1 MARLRVDVSCNVRFK
16 RPTTSSLEE
25 SYSQSQTPGSG
36 LGRGGRGGSSAGGAG
51 ANNRKLTTSDA
62 LSFLKEVK
70 DTFQNQKHKYS
81 IFLDVMIDFKANRI
95 DTIGVIARV
104 KVLFKGH
111 PRLILGF
118 NAFLPN
124 GYEITLS
131 DEDEAP
137 KKTIEFD
144 EAISFV
150 NKIQARFQNNDHV
163 YKSFLDLLN
172 MHRKARKGINEVY
185 HEVAVLFND
194 HPDLLDEFTRFLPST
209 SGTANSLMK
218 LHKKED
224 RDRRTHDNENKGD
237 LSKQHDK
244 MKYLLEIEDAL
255 KCEFMVAHT
264 LGKYPDLMEGF
275 NKFIEHYGRAV
286 GYLVGEMTKLNDGHT
301 NSKLVKEE
309 KKCKTNQFEEA
320 VRFVEKVKERFRN
333 NDQVYISFL
342 DILKMYREEHKNSYE
357 VYHEVAV
364 LFNGHQDLLDEFNK
378 FLLDSS
384 TNFKLRKPIVELT
397 ILFGNLLVDRR
408 ILLANLLVDRGI
420 LLANLLDTGK
430 MLTWTDTRI
439 MAVLAFDDI
448 IQSHYVKNQAL
459 VAWRARDHTW
469 RGRFEP
475 TIDQTRVWKIA
486 WSFEDLRTLGF
497 GPPLLVHGRVVDIV
511 VEKLDL
517 AVFESYYFKE
527 ENEVNE
533 VSSAYGEFGDD
544 VGPRDRSYDDVGACE
559 ESYTSH
565 SKPRFGVR
573 YNPFVRKAYESYD
586 ESTREKCE
594 DSYSPPR
601 STSYQDRYSV
611 NGYASS
617 SGGCSTRR
625 RGYASPKP
633 RGTRVLYNIDP
644 RRSVHSEKVT
654 ICGIPGCL
662 VVLNDRYY
670 RNYIVPSMAD
680 YLRLFCE
687 PLLVP
692 YFLDGFKVTERV
704 KVVFS

>member
-185 HEVAVLFND
+185 HEVAALFND

-255 KCEFMVAHT
+255 KYTYSKGFLFCEEVKGKLQSLADYKTFVKCLRIYSREIITREQLQSLVAHT

-286 GYLVGEMTKLNDGHT
+286 GYLVGEMTKLNDVHT

-309 KKCKTNQFEEA
+309 KKCKTDQFEEA

-364 LFNGHQDLLDEFNK
+364 LFNDHPDLLDEFNK

-384 TNFKLRKPIVELT
+384 TNFKLRKPIDELT
-397 ILFGNLLVDRR
+397 ILFGSL
-408 ILLANLLVDRGI
+408 
-420 LLANLLDTGK
+420 
-430 MLTWTDTRI
+430 
-439 MAVLAFDDI
+439 
-448 IQSHYVKNQAL
+448 
-459 VAWRARDHTW
+459 
-469 RGRFEP
+469 
-475 TIDQTRVWKIA
+475 
-486 WSFEDLRTLGF
+486 
-497 GPPLLVHGRVVDIV
+497 
-511 VEKLDL
+511 
-517 AVFESYYFKE
+517 
-527 ENEVNE
+527 
-533 VSSAYGEFGDD
+533 
-544 VGPRDRSYDDVGACE
+544 
-559 ESYTSH
+559 
-565 SKPRFGVR
+565 
-573 YNPFVRKAYESYD
+573 
-586 ESTREKCE
+586 
-594 DSYSPPR
+594 
-601 STSYQDRYSV
+601 
-611 NGYASS
+611 
-617 SGGCSTRR
+617 
-625 RGYASPKP
+625 
-633 RGTRVLYNIDP
+633 
-644 RRSVHSEKVT
+644 
-654 ICGIPGCL
+654 
-662 VVLNDRYY
+662 
-670 RNYIVPSMAD
+670 
-680 YLRLFCE
+680 
-687 PLLVP
+687 
-692 YFLDGFKVTERV
+692 
-704 KVVFS
+704 

>member
-36 LGRGGRGGSSAGGAG
+36 LGRGGRGGNSAGGAG
-51 ANNRKLTTSDA
+51 ANNRKLTTNDA

-70 DTFQNQKHKYS
+70 DTFQSQKHKYS

-144 EAISFV
+144 EVISFV

-309 KKCKTNQFEEA
+309 KKCKTDQFEEA
-320 VRFVEKVKERFRN
+320 VRFVEKVK
-333 NDQVYISFL
+333 
-342 DILKMYREEHKNSYE
+342 
-357 VYHEVAV
+357 VAV
-364 LFNGHQDLLDEFNK
+364 LFNDHQDLLDEFNK

-384 TNFKLRKPIVELT
+384 TNFKLRKPIDELT

-408 ILLANLLVDRGI
+408 ILLANLLVDSGI
-420 LLANLLDTGK
+420 LLANLLDTGKVALSLENVYRK

-459 VAWRARDHTW
+459 IAWRARDHTW

-486 WSFEDLRTLGF
+486 WSLEDLRTLG
-497 GPPLLVHGRVVDIV
+497 
-511 VEKLDL
+511 
-517 AVFESYYFKE
+517 FESYYFKE
-527 ENEVNE
+527 ENKVNE

-544 VGPRDRSYDDVGACE
+544 IGARDRSYDDVGACE

-586 ESTREKCE
+586 ESTREECE

-625 RGYASPKP
+625 RGYASPKL

-680 YLRLFCE
+680 YLGLFCE

-692 YFLDGFKVTERV
+692 YFLDGFKVTDRV